1 MRAAVG
7 GYSNVLTLQHFT
19 PDEDIYNPDSDV
31 IAHLVDMANQTEHRF
46 RIYGGIFTRYE
57 PAELEIY
64 KDFNPGHSQHH
75 GYPDYYYDT
84 GSRSI
89 VVTKGVLTREVSVIN
104 DVTDTSTILPEGTPI
119 VMRVS
124 VDGTRK
130 LAFEDSP
137 VNIDS
142 PSPIL
147 FNRPSR
153 FSIPNN
159 SNNFAYR
166 PSSPNVSAY
175 RPSSPTQQQ
184 GGRRRRRVTHRR
196 RRQNRRTRR
205 GRRGL

>member
-19 PDEDIYNPDSDV
+19 PDEDLYNPDSTT
-31 IAHLVDMANQTEHRF
+31 IAHLVDMVNQSEHKF
-46 RIYGGIFTRYE
+46 RIYGGGIFTRYE

-64 KDFNPGHSQHH
+64 KDFNPGHSQQR
-75 GYPDYYYDT
+75 GYPNYYYDT
-84 GSRSI
+84 VSRSI

-104 DVTDTSTILPEGTPI
+104 DVTDTTTILPEGTPI

-130 LAFEDSP
+130 LAFADSP

-142 PSPIL
+142 PSLIL
-147 FNRPSR
+147 FNSRPSR

-166 PSSPNVSAY
+166 PSSPNVSAIA
-175 RPSSPTQQQ
+175 PTQQQ

-205 GRRGL
+205 SGRRGL